1 MGETSWTFLLVG
13 SFAAVGAALAVGTL
27 LAILRYHRT
36 GVFPGRE
43 ETGGDVTTVQLVA
56 LWIRVGIGVVLAA
69 IGVWALVRAE
79 LI

>member
-13 SFAAVGAALAVGTL
+13 SVAAVGAALTVGTL

-43 ETGGDVTTVQLVA
+43 DADGEVTGMQLVA
-56 LWIRVGIGVVLAA
+56 LWVRAGLGVVIAA
-69 IGVWALVRAE
+69 IGVWW
-79 LI
+79 LIAADLI

>member
-36 GVFPGRE
+36 GVFPGRDE
-43 ETGGDVTTVQLVA
+43 AGGEVTTVQLVA
-56 LWIRVGIGVVLAA
+56 LWVRVGLGIVIAA
-69 IGVWALVRAE
+69 IGVWVLVRAD
-79 LI
+79 LL

>member
-13 SFAAVGAALAVGTL
+13 SVAAVGAALTVGTL

-43 ETGGDVTTVQLVA
+43 EAGGAVTSTQLVA
-56 LWIRVGIGVVLAA
+56 LWVRVALGLVIAA
-69 IGVWALVRAE
+69 VGVWALLAAD
-79 LI
+79 LL